1 MAWQARGGSKF
12 SLGQPNKPPIITAA
26 AAVIIAASSSSS
38 LVVPSAAFTPVTQH
52 LRSVQAKPKRQ
63 HGHLVV
69 LRMDPE
75 EVNGSS
81 SSSSSSSSVST
92 LQQEEENAT
101 TSTIDDAT
109 SSSWSIGKPSPK
121 IAEEA
126 QKKLIAKKALT
137 KLLERQQN
145 DVQQTLDLIANLELE
160 GYEHSIYESEDD
172 NVNNY
177 SIGSTA
183 AAQQPA
189 SIAASIAA
197 GADYGYISR
206 SEGCRVPYNK
216 YDNSNNNMM
225 IDERFQDYGPP
236 SNIFSLGSQQFMR
249 NLRAMFNEYKDEEDN
264 LQLTP
269 RQIELQDQL
278 STLTLNST
286 AIWEREESRGPLL
299 APLIIKIPYLVLCYL
314 LDVIF
319 ENRNPFSRFFL
330 LETVARMPYF
340 SYITMLHL
348 YETLGFWRRSADIKR
363 IHFAEEWNEFHHLL
377 IMESLGGDQPYYVRF
392 MAQHSAL
399 VYYLVLCG
407 LWMASPS
414 LSYKFSEMLETHAV
428 DTYGQFIDENEEK
441 LKKLPPSM
449 IAVEYYTVGLSDPMF
464 GEYQTR
470 HGTVQGGDS
479 SEAVASILRGKD
491 GQRINGVRK
500 PGTNMKS
507 LYDVFTAIRND
518 EGDHV
523 NTMQSC
529 LDPSEPTLSSGLES
543 RVLTGVALAAATSYL
558 FGNYPGFDS
567 LNGIMDGLTTLTSSG
582 GGVGGDALV
591 DGLAETMTLDLDQ
604 VLTDTSSD
612 APGIINGSVG
622 GLAGLANGLNE
633 VGGESAVEVDED
645 AITDTA
651 SSALEDMAAGGMEG
665 FEFEAIMDTI
675 RSIIVAILELTPFV

>member
-1 MAWQARGGSKF
+1 MISR
-12 SLGQPNKPPIITAA
+12 PPIITAA
-26 AAVIIAASSSSS
+26 AAVVIAAASSSS

-52 LRSVQAKPKRQ
+52 LRPVQTKPTG
-63 HGHLVV
+63 HGRLVA

-81 SSSSSSSSVST
+81 SSSSVST
-92 LQQEEENAT
+92 LDQEENVTTTTDETTTT
-101 TSTIDDAT
+101 TS
-109 SSSWSIGKPSPK
+109 WNIGKPSPK

-160 GYEHSIYESEDD
+160 GYEHSIYESDDDD
-172 NVNNY
+172 NVNGD
-177 SIGSTA
+177 SSSSA
-183 AAQQPA
+183 ASQQQPA
-189 SIAASIAA
+189 SIAASITA

-216 YDNSNNNMM
+216 YDNSNNSN
-225 IDERFQDYGPP
+225 IDERFQEYGPP

-249 NLRAMFNEYKDEEDN
+249 NLRAMFNEYNDEEDN

-269 RQIELQDQL
+269 KQIELQEQL

-286 AIWEREESRGPLL
+286 AIWEREHSRGPLV
-299 APLIIKIPYLVLCYL
+299 APLIIKIPYLTLCYL

-399 VYYLVLCG
+399 VYYLVLCV

-428 DTYGQFIDENEEK
+428 DTYGQFIDENEDK
-441 LKKLPPSM
+441 LKELPPSM

-470 HGTVQGGDS
+470 HGTVHGGDS

-529 LDPSEPTLSSGLES
+529 LDPSAPTLSSGLES

-567 LNGIMDGLTTLTSSG
+567 LNGIMDGLSTLTSSG
-582 GGVGGDALV
+582 GGGAGGDALV
-591 DGLAETMTLDLDQ
+591 DGLAETMTSELDQ

-612 APGIINGSVG
+612 APGIINGVIG

>member
-1 MAWQARGGSKF
+1 MIMISR
-12 SLGQPNKPPIITAA
+12 PPIITVA

-52 LRSVQAKPKRQ
+52 LRSVQAKPRRDA
-63 HGHLVV
+63 GRLVV

-81 SSSSSSSSVST
+81 SS
-92 LQQEEENAT
+92 
-101 TSTIDDAT
+101 TSTIDDTT
-109 SSSWSIGKPSPK
+109 STSWNIGNPSPK

-160 GYEHSIYESEDD
+160 GYEHSLYESEDD
-172 NVNNY
+172 DNVNND
-177 SIGSTA
+177 SISSTA
-183 AAQQPA
+183 SLQQPA

-216 YDNSNNNMM
+216 YDNSNNSNNNMM
-225 IDERFQDYGPP
+225 IDERFQEYGPP

-269 RQIELQDQL
+269 RQIELQEQL

-299 APLIIKIPYLVLCYL
+299 APLIIKIPYLTLCYL

-529 LDPSEPTLSSGLES
+529 LDPSAPTLSSGLES

-567 LNGIMDGLTTLTSSG
+567 LNGIMDGLSTLTSS
-582 GGVGGDALV
+582 GVGGDALV
-591 DGLAETMTLDLDQ
+591 DGLAETMTSDLDQ

-612 APGIINGSVG
+612 APGIINGIVG

-633 VGGESAVEVDED
+633 AGGESAVEVDED

>member
-1 MAWQARGGSKF
+1 MISR
-12 SLGQPNKPPIITAA
+12 PPIITAA
-26 AAVIIAASSSSS
+26 AAVVIAASSSS

-52 LRSVQAKPKRQ
+52 LRSVQAKPKRDA
-63 HGHLVV
+63 GRRVV

-81 SSSSSSSSVST
+81 SSSSPVST
-92 LQQEEENAT
+92 LDQEENA
-101 TSTIDDAT
+101 
-109 SSSWSIGKPSPK
+109 WEIGKPSPK

-172 NVNNY
+172 DGNVNND
-177 SIGSTA
+177 SIASTA
-183 AAQQPA
+183 QQQPA

-216 YDNSNNNMM
+216 YDNSNSNGNMM
-225 IDERFQDYGPP
+225 IDERFQEYGPP
-236 SNIFSLGSQQFMR
+236 TNIFSLGSQQFMR

-269 RQIELQDQL
+269 RQIELQEQL

-299 APLIIKIPYLVLCYL
+299 APLIIKIPYLTLCYL

-441 LKKLPPSM
+441 LKELPPSM

-470 HGTVQGGDS
+470 HGTVQQGGDS

-529 LDPSEPTLSSGLES
+529 LDPSAPTLSSGLES

-567 LNGIMDGLTTLTSSG
+567 LNGIMDGLSTLTSSG

-591 DGLAETMTLDLDQ
+591 DGLAETMTSDLDQ

-612 APGIINGSVG
+612 APGIINGIVG